1 MLNPSASPVQ
11 SITTPQDSLPGSHH
25 DHRSSTL
32 TAPGFLFVFVTL
44 FLALGAIN
52 GQNNLLFWLFGF
64 SIAAL
69 VVSGII
75 TGSALMKVRL
85 TAHPLEPV
93 EMGSPLRP
101 RYTLHNTSRLLPN
114 FALEVIELDAPG
126 FSKSTPENSVPG
138 IAIHIPPRSHA
149 SALSRVM
156 PVSRGLL
163 DLERVRVRSR
173 FPFGL
178 FIKSVDF
185 TVPRQVVI
193 FPRALD
199 IEQAHI
205 ERLVATDDATANPRN
220 RRGTGLEY
228 YALRSYQPGDPLR
241 TISWKQS
248 ARSDTLLVT
257 QYPEPAIDQMLLRLS
272 HPGSDVDSKLFEL
285 GVSLVY
291 TLLKEAPPNSQTA
304 LDIPWDST
312 YIHSGTGPGHIGRC
326 AKSLA
331 MLEHPTESSEFSS
344 RSAGKGR
351 PITIGFSRSFGVQ
364 SCHVYAEDY
373 LEQINNSARAMGD
386 SS

>member
-11 SITTPQDSLPGSHH
+11 SITTPQDSLPGSSHV
-25 DHRSSTL
+25 HRSSSL

-93 EMGSPLRP
+93 ELGSPLRP

-126 FSKSTPENSVPG
+126 FSKATPELSIPG
-138 IAIHIPPRSHA
+138 IALHIPPRSHSTA
-149 SALSRVM
+149 MSKVT

-185 TVPRQVVI
+185 NAPRQVVI
-193 FPRALD
+193 LPRALE
-199 IEQAHI
+199 IEQARL
-205 ERLVATDDATANPRN
+205 ERLVATDDAAANPRN
-220 RRGTGLEY
+220 RRGGGLEY
-228 YALRSYQPGDPLR
+228 YALRNYQPGDPLR

-248 ARSDTLLVT
+248 ARSETLLVT
-257 QYPEPAIDQMLLRLS
+257 QYPEPAIDQMLLHLS
-272 HPGSDVDSKLFEL
+272 HPGADADTELFEI
-285 GVSLVY
+285 GVSLAY
-291 TLLKEAPPNSQTA
+291 TILKNAPANSMTA

-312 YIHSGTGPGHIGRC
+312 YIPAGTGPGHIGRC
-326 AKSLA
+326 AKALA
-331 MLEHPTESSEFSS
+331 MLDQPTVQGEQS
-344 RSAGKGR
+344 RRSTGKNR
-351 PITIGFSRSFGVQ
+351 PISIGYARSFAGP
-364 SCHVYAEDY
+364 SCAVYAEDY
-373 LEQINNSARAMGD
+373 CEPAITASRGKGAA
-386 SS
+386 S